1 MILEFS
7 GDKNETLPFATR
19 SPLGTHTVSARTKH
33 PVPRAKGAVNT
44 VGLVQCIIA
53 EKTVADCKTA
63 VTDAIGVATA
73 TNARTVEV
81 QARGIATVSFA
92 SASPSAGWYACS
104 TKLTAG
110 SHNIVVQSGRCAAG
124 KQVGILTRGGTSI
137 TEAPVL
143 LQFK

>member
-1 MILEFS
+1 
-7 GDKNETLPFATR
+7 
-19 SPLGTHTVSARTKH
+19 
-33 PVPRAKGAVNT
+33 VNT

-104 TKLTAG
+104 STLTG
-110 SHNIVVQSGRCAAG
+110 GTNIVVQPKPCSPGT
-124 KQVGILTRGGTSI
+124 QIGILTRGGTSI
-137 TEAPVL
+137 TETTVL